1 MIKIDSQGA
10 PQVSSPSPLF
20 PISESQG
27 FFLRD
32 GSPSDFST
40 PKAGRGWALKRL
52 KEGAIGGILSIEFM
66 ACKGGIPMS
75 WLRTKHVLFLGLFPF
90 LIGLWGQGQV
100 QALTDDEKNNVSI
113 YQKASPSVVNVIST
127 VITRDFFLNAI
138 PREGSGSGSI
148 IDAKGHVLTN
158 NHVIRDAKKLE
169 VTLADGS
176 KWPATLVG
184 TDPDNDL
191 AVIKIDAPADKLKPI
206 PLGDS
211 QRLQVGQKVLA
222 IGNPFGL
229 GLTLTTGIISS
240 LGRNIRSE
248 VGTMIEDLIQT
259 DASINPGNS
268 GGPLLNSEGEMI
280 GINTAIVSPTGVSVG
295 IGFAIPV
302 NTAKRIIP
310 QLVAKGYV
318 TYPWAGA
325 SVQPLF
331 PELAR
336 VLKLKVE
343 RGAMVIEV
351 TPGGPADKAGLRGG
365 NRQVQA
371 GNVQLTVGGDVIT
384 QVDQHEVKDSD
395 DLIKQIRE
403 RKPGD
408 VAVLK
413 VLRDGQFKEIK
424 ITLQERPRTT
434 RR

>member
-1 MIKIDSQGA
+1 MPKQRIKYFLLLA
-10 PQVSSPSPLF
+10 LF
-20 PISESQG
+20 SCLTG
-27 FFLRD
+27 F
-32 GSPSDFST
+32 
-40 PKAGRGWALKRL
+40 
-52 KEGAIGGILSIEFM
+52 
-66 ACKGGIPMS
+66 
-75 WLRTKHVLFLGLFPF
+75 
-90 LIGLWGQGQV
+90 WGQGQV
-100 QALTDDEKNNVSI
+100 QALTDDEKNNVNI

-148 IDAKGHVLTN
+148 LDARGHVLTN

-176 KWPATLVG
+176 KWPAKLVG

-191 AVIKIDAPADKLKPI
+191 AVIKIEAPAEKLKPL

-211 QRLQVGQKVLA
+211 QKLQVGQKVLA

-268 GGPLLNSEGEMI
+268 GGPLLNSEGEII
-280 GINTAIVSPTGVSVG
+280 GINTAIISPTGASVG

-302 NTAKRIIP
+302 NTAKRITP
-310 QLVAKGYV
+310 QLIAKGYV
-318 TYPWAGA
+318 IYPWAGA

-331 PELAR
+331 PELAQA
-336 VLKLKVE
+336 LKLKAE

-351 TPGGPADKAGLRGG
+351 TPGGPAEKAGLRGG
-365 NRQVQA
+365 NRQLQV
-371 GNVQLTVGGDVIT
+371 GNVVITVGGDVIT
-384 QVDQHEVKDSD
+384 RIDQSEVKDAD
-395 DLIKQIRE
+395 DLIKHIRE

-408 VAVLK
+408 AVVLK
-413 VLRDGQFKEIK
+413 VLRDGQFKEVK

-434 RR
+434 GR

>member
-1 MIKIDSQGA
+1 MFQYRIKQ
-10 PQVSSPSPLF
+10 F
-20 PISESQG
+20 
-27 FFLRD
+27 FFLALLSCL
-32 GSPSDFST
+32 GSLL
-40 PKAGRGWALKRL
+40 A
-52 KEGAIGGILSIEFM
+52 
-66 ACKGGIPMS
+66 
-75 WLRTKHVLFLGLFPF
+75 
-90 LIGLWGQGQV
+90 QGEA
-100 QALTDDEKNNVSI
+100 QALTDDEKNNVTI

-148 IDAKGHVLTN
+148 IDARGHVLTN

-191 AVIKIDAPADKLKPI
+191 AVIKIDAPADKLKPL

-211 QRLQVGQKVLA
+211 QKLQVGQKVLA

-268 GGPLLNSEGEMI
+268 GGPLLNSEGEII
-280 GINTAIVSPTGVSVG
+280 GINTAIISPTGGSVG

-302 NTAKRIIP
+302 NTAKRIVP
-310 QLVAKGYV
+310 QLIAKGYV

-343 RGAMVIEV
+343 RGAMVVEV

-365 NRQVQA
+365 NRQMQA
-371 GNVQLTVGGDVIT
+371 GNVQLMVGGDVIT
-384 QVDQHEVKDSD
+384 RVNQREVKDAD
-395 DLIKQIRE
+395 DLIKYIRE
-403 RKPGD
+403 QKPGD
-408 VAVLK
+408 AATLRI
-413 VLRDGQFKEIK
+413 LRDGQFKEVN

>member
-1 MIKIDSQGA
+1 
-10 PQVSSPSPLF
+10 
-20 PISESQG
+20 
-27 FFLRD
+27 
-32 GSPSDFST
+32 
-40 PKAGRGWALKRL
+40 LKG
-52 KEGAIGGILSIEFM
+52 GAIGGILSIEFT
-66 ACKGGIPMS
+66 AFKGGIAMFRFRIKR
-75 WLRTKHVLFLGLFPF
+75 LAFLALVSI
-90 LIGLWGQGQV
+90 LIGLWGQGKV
-100 QALTDDEKNNVSI
+100 QALTDDEKNNISI
-113 YQKASPSVVNVIST
+113 YQKASLSVVNVIST

-148 IDAKGHVLTN
+148 IDARGHVLTN
-158 NHVIRDAKKLE
+158 DHVIRDAKKLE

-176 KWPATLVG
+176 KWPAALVG

-191 AVIKIDAPADKLKPI
+191 AVIKIEAPADKLKPL

-268 GGPLLNSEGEMI
+268 GGPLLNSEGEII
-280 GINTAIVSPTGVSVG
+280 GINTAIVSPTGASVG

-310 QLVAKGYV
+310 QLIAKGYV

-331 PELAR
+331 PELAK

-384 QVDQHEVKDSD
+384 QVDQHEVKDAD
-395 DLIKQIRE
+395 DLIKLIRE

-413 VLRDGQFKEIK
+413 VLRDEQFKEVK

>member
-1 MIKIDSQGA
+1 MKCKKIH
-10 PQVSSPSPLF
+10 V
-20 PISESQG
+20 
-27 FFLRD
+27 FL
-32 GSPSDFST
+32 T
-40 PKAGRGWALKRL
+40 
-52 KEGAIGGILSIEFM
+52 IL
-66 ACKGGIPMS
+66 
-75 WLRTKHVLFLGLFPF
+75 VLFGFWVR
-90 LIGLWGQGQV
+90 GEA
-100 QALTDDEKNNVSI
+100 QALTDDEKNNVNI

-148 IDAKGHVLTN
+148 IDARGHVLTN

-169 VTLADGS
+169 VTLAEGS
-176 KWPATLVG
+176 KWPAKLVG

-191 AVIKIDAPADKLKPI
+191 AVIKIDAPADKLKPL
-206 PLGDS
+206 PMGDS
-211 QRLQVGQKVLA
+211 QRLRVGQKVLA

-268 GGPLLNSEGEMI
+268 GGPLLNSEGEII
-280 GINTAIVSPTGVSVG
+280 GINTAIISPTGASVG

-302 NTAKRIIP
+302 NTAKR
-310 QLVAKGYV
+310 YV

-336 VLKLKVE
+336 FLKLKVE
-343 RGAMVIEV
+343 RGAMVIDV

-365 NRQVQA
+365 NRQIQA
-371 GNVQLTVGGDVIT
+371 RNLQLIVGGDVIT
-384 QVDQHEVKDSD
+384 RVDQREVKDAD
-395 DLIKQIRE
+395 DLIKYVRE

-408 VAVLK
+408 TVTLK
-413 VLRDGQFKEIK
+413 VLRNGQFKDVK
-424 ITLQERPRTT
+424 ITLQERPRTI

>member
-1 MIKIDSQGA
+1 MKGKKNHIFLLILI
-10 PQVSSPSPLF
+10 LF
-20 PISESQG
+20 G
-27 FFLRD
+27 FF
-32 GSPSDFST
+32 G
-40 PKAGRGWALKRL
+40 LKP
-52 KEGAIGGILSIEFM
+52 AS
-66 ACKGGIPMS
+66 
-75 WLRTKHVLFLGLFPF
+75 
-90 LIGLWGQGQV
+90 
-100 QALTDDEKNNVSI
+100 ALTDDEKNNVTI

-127 VITRDFFLNAI
+127 VITRDFFLNPI

-148 IDAKGHVLTN
+148 LDARGHVLTN

-191 AVIKIDAPADKLKPI
+191 AVIKIDAPADKLKPLS
-206 PLGDS
+206 LGDS
-211 QRLQVGQKVLA
+211 QKLQVGQKVLA

-268 GGPLLNSEGEMI
+268 GGPLLNSEGEII
-280 GINTAIVSPTGVSVG
+280 GINTAMISPTGGSVG

-302 NTAKRIIP
+302 NTARRIVP
-310 QLVAKGYV
+310 QLISKGYV
-318 TYPWAGA
+318 VYPYAGA
-325 SVQPLF
+325 TVQPLF
-331 PELAR
+331 PELSKL
-336 VLKLKVE
+336 LKLKVE

-351 TPGGPADKAGLRGG
+351 APGGPAEKAGLRAG
-365 NRQVQA
+365 NRQFQA
-371 GNVQLTVGGDVIT
+371 GNVQLIVGGDVIT
-384 QVDQHEVKDSD
+384 QVDQREVKDAD
-395 DLIKQIRE
+395 DLIKYIRE

-408 VAVLK
+408 AVTLK
-413 VLRDGQFKEIK
+413 ILRDGQFKEVH

>member
-1 MIKIDSQGA
+1 M
-10 PQVSSPSPLF
+10 
-20 PISESQG
+20 
-27 FFLRD
+27 LR
-32 GSPSDFST
+32 SRIQYF
-40 PKAGRGWALKRL
+40 
-52 KEGAIGGILSIEFM
+52 
-66 ACKGGIPMS
+66 
-75 WLRTKHVLFLGLFPF
+75 LFLTFFSF
-90 LIGLWGQGQV
+90 LTCPWGQGQV
-100 QALTDDEKNNVSI
+100 QALTDDEKNNVNI

-148 IDAKGHVLTN
+148 LDARGHVLTN

-169 VTLADGS
+169 VTLADSS
-176 KWPATLVG
+176 KWPAKLVG

-191 AVIKIDAPADKLKPI
+191 AVIKIDAPADKLKPL

-211 QRLQVGQKVLA
+211 QKLQVGQKVLA

-268 GGPLLNSEGEMI
+268 GGPLLNSEGEII
-280 GINTAIVSPTGVSVG
+280 GINTAIISPTGASVG

-310 QLVAKGYV
+310 QLIAKGYV

-331 PELAR
+331 PELAA
-336 VLKLKVE
+336 VLKLKAE

-351 TPGGPADKAGLRGG
+351 TQGGPAEKAGLRGG
-365 NRQVQA
+365 NRQVQV
-371 GNVQLTVGGDVIT
+371 GNVVIIVGGDVIT
-384 QVDQHEVKDSD
+384 RIDQSEVKDAD
-395 DLIKQIRE
+395 DLIRHIRE

-408 VAVLK
+408 AVTLR
-413 VLRDGQFKEIK
+413 VLRDGQFKEVK
-424 ITLQERPRTT
+424 ITLQERPRAT

>member
-1 MIKIDSQGA
+1 MLQLRIN
-10 PQVSSPSPLF
+10 PLF
-20 PISESQG
+20 
-27 FFLRD
+27 FLALL
-32 GSPSDFST
+32 SFS
-40 PKAGRGWALKRL
+40 
-52 KEGAIGGILSIEFM
+52 
-66 ACKGGIPMS
+66 
-75 WLRTKHVLFLGLFPF
+75 
-90 LIGLWGQGQV
+90 IGLWGQGEA
-100 QALTDDEKNNVSI
+100 QALTDDEKNNVNI

-148 IDAKGHVLTN
+148 VDARGHVLTN

-176 KWPATLVG
+176 KWPARLVG

-191 AVIKIDAPADKLKPI
+191 AVIKIDAPGDKLKPL
-206 PLGDS
+206 PMGDS

-268 GGPLLNSEGEMI
+268 GGPLLNSEGEII
-280 GINTAIVSPTGVSVG
+280 GINTAIISPTGASVG

-302 NTAKRIIP
+302 NTAKRIVP
-310 QLVAKGYV
+310 QLISKGYV
-318 TYPWAGA
+318 SYPWAGA

-336 VLKLKVE
+336 FLKLNVE
-343 RGAMVIEV
+343 RGAMVIDV

-365 NRQVQA
+365 NRQIQA
-371 GNVQLTVGGDVIT
+371 RNLQLIVGGDVIT
-384 QVDQHEVKDSD
+384 RVDQREVKDAD
-395 DLIKQIRE
+395 DLIKYIRE

-408 VAVLK
+408 TVTLK
-413 VLRDGQFKEIK
+413 VLREGQFKDVK

>member
-1 MIKIDSQGA
+1 
-10 PQVSSPSPLF
+10 
-20 PISESQG
+20 
-27 FFLRD
+27 
-32 GSPSDFST
+32 
-40 PKAGRGWALKRL
+40 L
-52 KEGAIGGILSIEFM
+52 KEKGNGDILSINSIGFQ
-66 ACKGGIPMS
+66 GGIPM
-75 WLRTKHVLFLGLFPF
+75 LHRKIKYFLLLAFFSCLTGLGDP
-90 LIGLWGQGQV
+90 GQV
-100 QALTDDEKNNVSI
+100 NALTDDEKNNVNI

-148 IDAKGHVLTN
+148 IDARGHVLTN

-191 AVIKIDAPADKLKPI
+191 AVIKIDAPADRLKPL
-206 PLGDS
+206 PMGDS
-211 QRLQVGQKVLA
+211 QKLQVGQKVLA

-268 GGPLLNSEGEMI
+268 GGPLLNSEGEII
-280 GINTAIVSPTGVSVG
+280 GINTAIISPTGGSVG

-310 QLVAKGYV
+310 QLIAKGYV

-331 PELAR
+331 PELAKA
-336 VLKLKVE
+336 LKLKVE

-351 TPGGPADKAGLRGG
+351 TQGGPAEKAGLRGG
-365 NRQVQA
+365 NRQVQV
-371 GNVQLTVGGDVIT
+371 GNVVILVGGDVIT
-384 QVDQHEVKDSD
+384 RVDQSEVKDAD
-395 DLIKQIRE
+395 DLIKHIRE
-403 RKPGD
+403 RKPGE
-408 VAVLK
+408 AVMLK
-413 VLRDGQFKEIK
+413 VLRDGQFKEVK